1 MALSVFTAACA
12 RRTAFRRGIT
22 LRFSVIVR
30 VESGTLE
37 DDSGTGSDQFFG
49 RTSAFGAF
57 SLSRI
62 IHLMKIFKPVTAIVA
77 SIFVS
82 WHCNPLQSISTIV
95 IAPEEQTFKPAA
107 HPLINCFKAY
117 TGKKHSI

>member
-1 MALSVFTAACA
+1 MAPSVFTAACV
-12 RRTAFRRGIT
+12 RGTAFRRVSA

-37 DDSGTGSDQFFG
+37 DDSGTGSDQFFSS
-49 RTSAFGAF
+49 TSAFGTF

-62 IHLMKIFKPVTAIVA
+62 IHLMKFFKPVTAIVA

-82 WHCNPLQSISTIV
+82 WHCNPFQSIQTIV
-95 IAPEEQTFKPAA
+95 IAPEEQTFN
-107 HPLINCFKAY
+107 IIC
-117 TGKKHSI
+117 IR